1 MIIIMVIIINQI
13 TMILMATV
21 TTIHTKTP
29 EVALRSSVCNNNIFQ
44 NLFVNIMIITLWAE
58 YQIL

>member
-1 MIIIMVIIINQI
+1 MIIIMVMIINQM

-44 NLFVNIMIITLWAE
+44 NLFVNIMIITL
-58 YQIL
+58 